1 VSTIARVPA
10 TVMDGKALAAEIRA
24 DVARE
29 VAELGHVGLA
39 TVLVGDDPA
48 SQVYISLKQKAAT
61 EAGIDAR
68 DVRLSE
74 GSTEE
79 EVLALVEELNHDDQ
93 VDGILVQL
101 PLPGHIDEARTTGAV
116 APAKDVDGI
125 HPVNAGYL
133 YLGAPLHVPATPAGC
148 MELLRAYGVD
158 PTGKQA
164 VVLGRSEIV
173 GRPAAML
180 LLQANATVTM
190 CHSKT
195 PDLAAEVRRADIV
208 VAAVGVP
215 GIVTADIVKPGAAVL
230 DVGLTR
236 TDEGIR
242 GDVAPEVA
250 DVAGHLTPM
259 PGGTGPMTIAL
270 LLRSAVKA
278 ARFRRGLLAYP
289 SL

>member
-1 VSTIARVPA
+1 
-10 TVMDGKALAAEIRA
+10 MDGKALATEIRT

-48 SQVYISLKQKAAT
+48 SHVYISLKHKAAT

-68 DVRLSE
+68 DIRLPQDAS
-74 GSTEE
+74 EE
-79 EVLALVEELNHDDQ
+79 EVLALVETLNGDDS

-101 PLPGHIDEARTTGAV
+101 PLPGPIDEARVTRAV
-116 APAKDVDGI
+116 SPAKDVDGI
-125 HPVNAGYL
+125 HPVNAGNL
-133 YLGAPLHVPATPAGC
+133 YLGTPLHVPATPAGC
-148 MELLRAYGVD
+148 MELLAAYGVD
-158 PTGKQA
+158 PAGKDA
-164 VVLGRSEIV
+164 VVIGRSEIV
-173 GRPAAML
+173 GRPVAML

-195 PDLAAEVRRADIV
+195 ADLAGEVRRADIV

-215 GIVTADIVKPGAAVL
+215 GIITPAMVKPGAAVL

-242 GDVAPEVA
+242 GDVDPTVA

-278 ARFRRGLLAYP
+278 ARYRRGILAYP
-289 SL
+289 TF

>member
-1 VSTIARVPA
+1 MSTIARVAA
-10 TVMDGKALAAEIRA
+10 TLMDGKALAAEIRA

-48 SQVYISLKQKAAT
+48 SHVYISLKQKAAA

-68 DVRLSE
+68 DVRLPE
-74 GSTEE
+74 GSTED

-101 PLPGHIDEARTTGAV
+101 PLPGQIDEARVTGAV

-133 YLGAPLHVPATPAGC
+133 YLGAPRHVPATPAGC
-148 MELLRAYGVD
+148 RELLTAYGVD

-195 PDLAAEVRRADIV
+195 ADLAAEVRRADIV

-215 GIVTADIVKPGAAVL
+215 GIVTADMVKPGAAVL

-242 GDVAPEVA
+242 GDVAAEVA

>member
-48 SQVYISLKQKAAT
+48 SQVYISLKQKAAA

-101 PLPGHIDEARTTGAV
+101 PLPGQIDEARTTGAV

>member
-1 VSTIARVPA
+1 
-10 TVMDGKALAAEIRA
+10 MDGKALAAEIRA

-48 SQVYISLKQKAAT
+48 SQVYISLKQKAAA

-74 GSTEE
+74 GSTED

-101 PLPGHIDEARTTGAV
+101 PLPGQIDEARVTGAV

-158 PTGKQA
+158 PTGQQA

-195 PDLAAEVRRADIV
+195 ADLAAEVRRADIV

-215 GIVTADIVKPGAAVL
+215 GIVTADMVKPGAAVL

>member
-1 VSTIARVPA
+1 MSTIARVPA
-10 TVMDGKALAAEIRA
+10 TVMDGKALAAEIRG

-48 SQVYISLKQKAAT
+48 SQVYISLKQKAAG

-74 GSTEE
+74 GSTED

-101 PLPGHIDEARTTGAV
+101 PLPGQIDEARVTGAV

-148 MELLRAYGVD
+148 MELLTAYGVD

-195 PDLAAEVRRADIV
+195 ADLAAEVRRADIV

-215 GIVTADIVKPGAAVL
+215 GIVTADMVKPGAAVL

>member
-1 VSTIARVPA
+1 
-10 TVMDGKALAAEIRA
+10 MDGKALATEIRA

-48 SQVYISLKQKAAT
+48 SHVYISLKHKAAT

-68 DVRLSE
+68 DIRLPQDAS
-74 GSTEE
+74 EE
-79 EVLALVEELNHDDQ
+79 EVLALVETLNGDDS

-101 PLPGHIDEARTTGAV
+101 PLPGPIDEARVTRAV
-116 APAKDVDGI
+116 SPAKDVDGI
-125 HPVNAGYL
+125 HPVNAGNL
-133 YLGAPLHVPATPAGC
+133 YLGTPLHVPATPAGC
-148 MELLRAYGVD
+148 MELLAAYGVD
-158 PTGKQA
+158 PAGKDA
-164 VVLGRSEIV
+164 VVIGRSEIV
-173 GRPAAML
+173 GRPVAML

-195 PDLAAEVRRADIV
+195 ADLAGEVRRADIV

-215 GIVTADIVKPGAAVL
+215 GIITPAMVKPGAAVL

-242 GDVAPEVA
+242 GDVDPTVA

-278 ARFRRGLLAYP
+278 ARYRRGILAYP
-289 SL
+289 TF

>member
-1 VSTIARVPA
+1 VSTIARVAA
-10 TVMDGKALAAEIRA
+10 TLMDGKALAAEIRA

-48 SQVYISLKQKAAT
+48 SQVYISLKQKAAA

-74 GSTEE
+74 GSTED

-101 PLPGHIDEARTTGAV
+101 PLPGQIDEARVTGAV

-195 PDLAAEVRRADIV
+195 ADLAAEVRRADIV

-215 GIVTADIVKPGAAVL
+215 GIVTADMVKPGAAVL

-242 GDVAPEVA
+242 GDVAAEVA

>member
-1 VSTIARVPA
+1 
-10 TVMDGKALAAEIRA
+10 MDGKALAAEIRA

-48 SQVYISLKQKAAT
+48 SQVYISLKQKAAA

-74 GSTEE
+74 GSTED

-93 VDGILVQL
+93 VDGILGQL
-101 PLPGHIDEARTTGAV
+101 PLPGQIDEARVTGAV

-148 MELLRAYGVD
+148 MELLTAYGVD

-195 PDLAAEVRRADIV
+195 ADLAAEVRRADIV

-215 GIVTADIVKPGAAVL
+215 GIVTADMVKPGAAVL

>member
-1 VSTIARVPA
+1 VSTIARVAA
-10 TVMDGKALAAEIRA
+10 TLMDGKALAAEIRA

-48 SQVYISLKQKAAT
+48 SQVYISLKQKAAA

-74 GSTEE
+74 GSTED
-79 EVLALVEELNHDDQ
+79 EVLALVRELNHDVE

-101 PLPGHIDEARTTGAV
+101 PLPGQIDEARVTGAV

-148 MELLRAYGVD
+148 MELLTAYGVD
-158 PTGKQA
+158 PTGKHA

-195 PDLAAEVRRADIV
+195 ADLAAEVRRADIV

-215 GIVTADIVKPGAAVL
+215 GIVTADMVKPGAAVL